1 MSPGGRRLLL
11 AALLSGLA
19 HAALA
24 PAALFGM
31 HSDRRDR
38 ADEPLTIDID
48 IDVEPEPKPE
58 PEPPAETEPVEP
70 RASAPSPEA
79 RPVRRAA
86 RGQTP
91 IQVPDAPPSGDAVA
105 VSPRYNLSMQSSS
118 GPGEVA
124 AGPASQNGA
133 PASRAGA
140 GQPGGTG
147 GAIEGAS
154 ASVLPLPLGRCSGSY
169 TEEARRAGVEGTVI
183 LDMVVGEDGR
193 ARDIAVV
200 RGLEHGLTAAAV
212 AALRRCRFKPGEQ
225 GGAPVAVRLRG
236 FKIRF
241 LLRDSD

>member
-118 GPGEVA
+118 GPGEMAVA
-124 AGPASQNGA
+124 PPGHGGAPSAHAGPPGA
-133 PASRAGA
+133 AP
-140 GQPGGTG
+140 
-147 GAIEGAS
+147 AIEGAA
-154 ASVLPLPLGRCSGSY
+154 ASVLPLPVGRCSGTY
-169 TEEARRAGVEGTVI
+169 TEEARQAGIEGTVI
-183 LDMVVGEDGR
+183 LDLVVGEDGR
-193 ARDIAVV
+193 PRDIKVV
-200 RGLEHGLTAAAV
+200 QGLAHGLTGAAI
-212 AALRRCRFKPGEQ
+212 AALRRCRFTPGERS
-225 GGAPVAVRLRG
+225 GARVAVRLRA

-241 LLRDSD
+241 LLLDSD